1 MEHIKFSGKA
11 YESMLARRSH
21 NYADIESMLEIV
33 EKFIIDNSLVL
44 YGGMALDLAARLRGE
59 FIYDDKDKVI
69 PDYDFYSPDPINHAY
84 QLAEIFYK
92 KGYKTVNAINGMHVT
107 TMRVRLDNDVVAD
120 ISYMPRAIFETLPTL
135 KAGKLKIVHP
145 LYQRMDQHK
154 ALTEPMR
161 DPPREPIF
169 HRFKK
174 DMSRFKIADRLYP
187 ISEFLNPS
195 ENAKNIKNSD
205 IIRKKLILPKFK
217 DIAFVGYV
225 SYAVH
230 YKQLADL
237 MDDKNIEIDINQ
249 RKKFKEIIPIII
261 NVDKMDVYIEIPENE
276 CIAFWTDNI
285 EELSKQVQKMN
296 PKSKATKRHVYMDK
310 ICPYA
315 IKINNYDI
323 FDNRGGLRPI
333 FEYQLGSAKF
343 DVCTG
348 QSTLLYFMH
357 LYMSSLALT
366 NVSADVSIK
375 NTKERQNPHYLA
387 MYKSTMDIIELME
400 DILIEN
406 FGDDDIAKF
415 GGIEKYSIFL
425 TTNLFG
431 TDNHG
436 EAYEIAAKYNK
447 YSIENT
453 PFDQREQLRPTSYYP
468 ERKPEPPTAP
478 DVTKLH
484 YFQIDGLPVL

>member
-1 MEHIKFSGKA
+1 MDHIQFSGKA

-33 EKFIIDNSLVL
+33 EKFIVDNSLVL

-59 FIYDDKDKVI
+59 FIYDDKDMVI

-120 ISYMPRAIFETLPTL
+120 ISYMPHAIFDTLPTL

-187 ISEFLNPS
+187 ISEFLDLNKS
-195 ENAKNIKNSD
+195 KNSD

-237 MDDKNIEIDINQ
+237 MNEKNIEIDLNQ
-249 RKKFKEIIPIII
+249 RKKFKEIIPINIYADSKDI
-261 NVDKMDVYIEIPENE
+261 YIEIPENE
-276 CIAFWTDNI
+276 CIAYWTDNI
-285 EELSKQVQKMN
+285 KELSKQVQKMN
-296 PKSKATKRHVYMDK
+296 PKSKAIKRHIYMDK

-315 IKINNYDI
+315 IKINNNDL

-357 LYMSSLALT
+357 LYMSALS
-366 NVSADVSIK
+366 NK
-375 NTKERQNPHYLA
+375 FERSVQNPHYLA
-387 MYKSTMDIIELME
+387 MYKSTMDIIELTE

-406 FGDDDIAKF
+406 HGDDIKSDIIK
-415 GGIEKYSIFL
+415 KYSVFL

-431 TDNHG
+431 NDNHG

-453 PFDQREQLRPTSYYP
+453 PFDKREQLRPTSYYP
-468 ERKPEPPTAP
+468 ERKPEPPIAP

-484 YFQIDGLPVL
+484 YFQIDGLPF

>member
-1 MEHIKFSGKA
+1 MEHVKFSGKA

-21 NYADIESMLEIV
+21 NYSDIESMLEIV
-33 EKFIIDNSLVL
+33 EKFIVDNELVL

-59 FIYDDKDKVI
+59 FIYDDKDMVL

-92 KGYKTVNAINGMHVT
+92 LGHKTVNAINGMHVT

-120 ISYMPRAIFETLPTL
+120 ISYMPLAIFKTLPTL

-154 ALTEPMR
+154 AFTEPMR

-174 DMSRFKIADRLYP
+174 DMTRFKIADRLYP
-187 ISEFLNPS
+187 VSEFLKLDP
-195 ENAKNIKNSD
+195 KNTELVY
-205 IIRKKLILPKFK
+205 KKLILPKFT

-230 YKQLADL
+230 YKQLVQL
-237 MDDKNIEIDINQ
+237 MNDKDVEINMEQ
-249 RKKFKEIIPIII
+249 KKKFKDIIPIEI
-261 NVDKMDVYIEIPENE
+261 NSEGMDVYIEVPEAE
-276 CIAFWTDNI
+276 CVAFWTDNI

-296 PKSKATKRHVYMDK
+296 PKSKAVWRHVYMDK
-310 ICPYA
+310 ICPA
-315 IKINNYDI
+315 AVKINNYDI

-333 FEYQLGSAKF
+333 FEYSFGSKESKIE
-343 DVCTG
+343 VCTG

-357 LYMSSLALT
+357 LYMSDLAKAK
-366 NVSADVSIK
+366 S
-375 NTKERQNPHYLA
+375 QNPHYLA
-387 MYKSTMDIIELME
+387 MYKSTMDIIELTE
-400 DILIEN
+400 DILLENDIED
-406 FGDDDIAKF
+406 FS
-415 GGIEKYSIFL
+415 KYSVFL

-431 TDNHG
+431 NDNNG
-436 EAYEIAAKYNK
+436 EAFEIAKKYNK

-468 ERKPEPPTAP
+468 ERKPELPKAP

-484 YFQIDGLPVL
+484 YFQIGGNTF